1 MIGVMVITEGRKG
14 LAAGTYNVTVTDIN
28 NCSITTTP
36 DILESPSALSATTVV
51 TSDYNNWEVSC
62 DGSSDG
68 SIDLTFT
75 GDLSVLTYDWSHG
88 AITEDVSGLFA
99 GTYNVTVTDIN
110 NCSITT
116 AFDVLESHQPYQLQ
130 LLLLVIIII
139 GKKL

>member
-1 MIGVMVITEGRKG
+1 MTYDWSHGAITEDVSG

-62 DGSSDG
+62 DGYSDG

-88 AITEDVSGLFA
+88 AITEDVSGLAA

-116 AFDVLESHQPYQLQ
+116 TPDILESPSALSAYNCCY
-130 LLLLVIIII
+130 
-139 GKKL
+139 